1 MTPSTSMNL
10 SCTEGDDSIGS
21 SNTTKSSSNTGSFDT
36 SFNLSFASDNT
47 DDDDE
52 IGPSDSFDDVFS
64 TPPIIIRPLC
74 RPLPKGVGLG
84 FSGVMNKDGDGPL
97 TGLGPLTRTRH
108 PWFQDIID
116 ARNAAAQKALDERL
130 ASRSTDA
137 HVPETELAVPIYVSG
152 DMELSKTF
160 RREAVLTFTE
170 DPFHESS
177 LAPIPE
183 CNSWYELVN
192 ASDTTQ
198 DHADQPEHLVLSAR
212 QTCGAHVRSRSP
224 RSAGNFLSATISSEL
239 KRSTSSVNRLG
250 FNASRTRSASW
261 PAQTVPLG
269 RSRVSLATRSSTSS
283 LAKGAWR
290 F

>member
-97 TGLGPLTRTRH
+97 TGLGLLRGLDTHGFRISSMLAMPLPRRRSMNVFLPDLPMHTFLNLH
-108 PWFQDIID
+108 LP
-116 ARNAAAQKALDERL
+116 
-130 ASRSTDA
+130 SRSMS
-137 HVPETELAVPIYVSG
+137 LGIWS
-152 DMELSKTF
+152 S
-160 RREAVLTFTE
+160 RR
-170 DPFHESS
+170 
-177 LAPIPE
+177 
-183 CNSWYELVN
+183 
-192 ASDTTQ
+192 
-198 DHADQPEHLVLSAR
+198 
-212 QTCGAHVRSRSP
+212 
-224 RSAGNFLSATISSEL
+224 RSAGKLS
-239 KRSTSSVNRLG
+239 
-250 FNASRTRSASW
+250 
-261 PAQTVPLG
+261 
-269 RSRVSLATRSSTSS
+269 
-283 LAKGAWR
+283 
-290 F
+290 

>member
-97 TGLGPLTRTRH
+97 TGLGLLTRTRH

-116 ARNAAAQKALDERL
+116 AHNAAAQKALDERL

-137 HVPETELAVPIYVSG
+137 HVPEPGPEPAVPIYVSG

-160 RREAVLTFTE
+160 RREAV
-170 DPFHESS
+170 
-177 LAPIPE
+177 
-183 CNSWYELVN
+183 
-192 ASDTTQ
+192 
-198 DHADQPEHLVLSAR
+198 
-212 QTCGAHVRSRSP
+212 
-224 RSAGNFLSATISSEL
+224 
-239 KRSTSSVNRLG
+239 
-250 FNASRTRSASW
+250 
-261 PAQTVPLG
+261 
-269 RSRVSLATRSSTSS
+269 
-283 LAKGAWR
+283 
-290 F
+290 